1 MSIKG
6 IYAKGSERKEER
18 RENLSLLREY
28 LSNPKENVGRSMD
41 HKGHQDEL
49 SDGNEEHVIEN
60 WRKSDPYYKVAR
72 NLTELTSF
80 SSVLWKVELAS
91 N

>member
-1 MSIKG
+1 
-6 IYAKGSERKEER
+6 
-18 RENLSLLREY
+18 
-28 LSNPKENVGRSMD
+28 MD